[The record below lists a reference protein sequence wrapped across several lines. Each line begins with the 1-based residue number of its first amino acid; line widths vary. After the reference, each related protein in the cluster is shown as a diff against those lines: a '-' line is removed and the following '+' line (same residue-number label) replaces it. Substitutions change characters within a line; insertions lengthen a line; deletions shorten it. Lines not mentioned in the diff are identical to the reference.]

1 MGTEADGSDAP
12 DARKVDAWPSAED
25 RLLASAMSLN
35 ENEHNLK
42 DHETQIRLRMKQ
54 QSPILLFL
62 LNAIATIAI
71 VMFHLISLESLFSIA
86 LSISMTVYVYLEIK
100 DESDFKGDSM
110 NWILLTFAIVTP
122 MSASIGMAFARR
134 EKALTYIAALRSLF
148 FSLYQA
154 HASWDWGTSVPTGRA
169 QSKVN
174 WLQHSDAVL
183 RDISQIGDDLTRYLT
198 MPSTSRARHRVI
210 PQDRQYAKEG
220 REIGDQLMEAILTR
234 VNRISLYCEILKL
247 EGLPGNEAARIRQ
260 WEREIVLQIETLQ
273 VIKEYRTPQALRSLC
288 RLFSVLLP
296 PYYAPFYAQM
306 AVDLKSLPMAIA
318 FSILTSLALTA
329 LFESLTQMEDPFVA
343 HLTLDGIDV
352 PRELQ
357 QLQNKRLLSQR
368 NTVFFSDVNVSV
380 EGLVNR
386 RQSPDSNLHPRIFGE

>member
-1 MGTEADGSDAP
+1 MPTESDASEAP
-12 DARKVDAWPSAED
+12 DTKTTDAWPSAAD
-25 RLLASAMSLN
+25 RLVASAKSLN
-35 ENEHNLK
+35 ETEHGLK
-42 DHETQIRLRMKQ
+42 DHETRIRLRMKK

-62 LNAIATIAI
+62 LNGVATIAI
-71 VMFHLISLESLFSIA
+71 VLCHLISLESLFSIA
-86 LSISMTVYVYLEIK
+86 LSIAMTVYVYLAIQ
-100 DESDFKGDSM
+100 DDPDYDGNSM

-122 MSASIGMAFARR
+122 MSASITMAFARR
-134 EKALTYIAALRSLF
+134 EKALTYIAAIRSLF

-154 HASWDWGTSVPTGRA
+154 HASWDWGTSYPTGRV

-183 RDISQIGDDLTRYLT
+183 KDISAISEDLTRYLT

-220 REIGDQLMEAILTR
+220 REIGDQLMEAIMTR
-234 VNRISLYCEILKL
+234 VNRISLYCEILKV

-273 VIKEYRTPQALRSLC
+273 IIKEYRTPQALRSLC

-296 PYYAPFYAQM
+296 PYYAPYYAQM

-357 QLQNKRLLSQR
+357 QLQKERLLSQR
-368 NTVFFSDVNVSV
+368 NTVFFSNVNVSV
-380 EGLVNR
+380 DGLLS
-386 RQSPDSNLHPRIFGE
+386 QQLSSDSNLPPRIFGE